1 MLNLLKHVLKSK
13 LPIRTEMKTGLILV
27 DIQNDYFAGGRME
40 LAGMDAAGE
49 TAGQL
54 LTLFREHR
62 WPTFHIQH
70 ISTREGATFFLPDT
84 RGAEIHACVK
94 PLTHECVIQKNYPN
108 SFRETPLLDAL
119 NDKDVKRV
127 VICGAMSHM
136 CIDATT
142 RAAAD
147 LGFECIVIHDA
158 CATRNLDFGK
168 KKILAEDVHASFM
181 SALKVAYA
189 KVISGSEFLSR
200 MNNNES
206 I

>member
-1 MLNLLKHVLKSK
+1 
-13 LPIRTEMKTGLILV
+13 MKTGLILV

-40 LAGMDAAGE
+40 LAGMDAAGK

-54 LTLFREHR
+54 LAFFRDHR

-84 RGAEIHACVK
+84 NGAEIHAAVR
-94 PLTHECVIQKNYPN
+94 PRPNEPVIQKHYPN
-108 SFRETPLLDAL
+108 SFRETPLLDQLKNAGVQ
-119 NDKDVKRV
+119 NV

-147 LGFECIVIHDA
+147 FGFRCTVVHDA
-158 CATRNLDFGK
+158 CATRNLNFGGK
-168 KKILAEDVHASFM
+168 KLLAEDVHASFM
-181 SALKVAYA
+181 TALASAYA
-189 KVISGSEFLSR
+189 EVVSYEEFISRTKNDE
-200 MNNNES
+200 
-206 I
+206 

>member
-1 MLNLLKHVLKSK
+1 MS
-13 LPIRTEMKTGLILV
+13 TGLILV

-40 LAGMDAAGE
+40 LVGMDAAGE
-49 TAGQL
+49 KAGEL
-54 LTLFREHR
+54 LTFFRDNR

-70 ISTREGATFFLPDT
+70 ISNYEGATFFLPDT
-84 RGAEIHACVK
+84 KGAEIHAAVK
-94 PLTHECVIQKNYPN
+94 PRSDESVIQKHFPN

-119 NDKDVKRV
+119 KSAGVENI

-147 LGFECIVIHDA
+147 FGFGCTVVHDA

-168 KKILAEDVHASFM
+168 KKILAQDVHASFM
-181 SALKVAYA
+181 AALGSAYA
-189 KVISGSEFLSR
+189 KVVTHKECISKTGKQ
-200 MNNNES
+200 
-206 I
+206 